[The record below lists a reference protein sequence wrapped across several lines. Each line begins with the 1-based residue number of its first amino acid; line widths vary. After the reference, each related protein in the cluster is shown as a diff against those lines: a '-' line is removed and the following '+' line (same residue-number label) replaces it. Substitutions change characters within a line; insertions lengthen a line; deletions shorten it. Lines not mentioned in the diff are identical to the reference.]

1 MSGARRNASRMA
13 GTVFIIYGA
22 VSGGLTPLV
31 EVRARESTGTAMQ
44 TASYLMQ
51 ARNRMLR
58 ALGRNYE
65 CGWRPLERA
74 ATLGAPLVFHTRRRH
89 GYRND
94 PLGAARPY
102 VAPRLRSRQPD
113 LDVGVRHQRR
123 ARAALAHDVGPQPR
137 PTRH

>member
-74 ATLGAPLVFHTRRRH
+74 ATLGAPLVFHTSRRH

-94 PLGAARPY
+94 PLGAARRTLHL
-102 VAPRLRSRQPD
+102 AFD
-113 LDVGVRHQRR
+113 LGNRIW
-123 ARAALAHDVGPQPR
+123 
-137 PTRH
+137 